1 MDLIFKTTCGF
12 KFRNSEK
19 TNVHTDY
26 IKAYLDSYLDEIYSR
41 DFIMVYES
49 EGAMFAHELNWKEE
63 AIAVYSG
70 FSSDGQPALRI
81 RCGKKDVKK
90 WNLAND
96 IRLCSVAEFESKKAE
111 FKDNN
116 GYTAERVIFE
126 FFGVEYQKSNEN
138 HKDNGDFD
146 IYQIKFV
153 DNSTIK
159 INSDKATALYN
170 EYCM

>member
-1 MDLIFKTTCGF
+1 MEFIWKTSTGF

-19 TNVHTDY
+19 TDIHTAY
-26 IKAYLDSYLDEIYSR
+26 IKAYLDAYLDEIYSK

-49 EGAMFAHELNWKEE
+49 NGFMFAHELNWREE

-70 FSSDGQPALRI
+70 FSSDGMPALRI

-96 IRLCSVAEFESKKAE
+96 IQLCSVAEFESKKAE

-126 FFGVEYQKSNEN
+126 FFGCEYTKSNES

-146 IYQIKFV
+146 VYQIKFV

-159 INSDKATALYN
+159 INSEKATELYN
-170 EYCM
+170 QYCM

>member
-12 KFRNSEK
+12 KFRNTEK
-19 TNVHTDY
+19 TNAHTDY
-26 IKAYLDSYLDEIYSR
+26 IKAYLDNYLDEIFSR
-41 DFIMVYES
+41 DFIMVYEAD
-49 EGAMFAHELNWKEE
+49 GFMFAHELDWTKE

-70 FSSDGQPALRI
+70 FSSDGTPSIRI

-90 WNLAND
+90 WDLSHD
-96 IRLCSVAEFESKKAE
+96 IQLCSVAEFEAKKAE
-111 FKDNN
+111 YKDNN

-126 FFGVEYQKSNEN
+126 FFGLEYTKSNES

-146 IYQIKFV
+146 VYQIKFV

-159 INSDKATALYN
+159 IDNEKATALYT
-170 EYCM
+170 EDCM

>member
-1 MDLIFKTTCGF
+1 MDLIFKTSTGF

-26 IKAYLDSYLDEIYSR
+26 IKAYLDAYLDEIFSR
-41 DFIMVYES
+41 DFIMVYENA
-49 EGAMFAHELNWKEE
+49 GKMWAHELDWTKE

-70 FSSDGQPALRI
+70 FSSDGMPALRI
-81 RCGKKDVKK
+81 RCGKKDIKK
-90 WNLAND
+90 WDLSHD
-96 IRLCSVAEFESKKAE
+96 IQLCSAAEFEAKKAE
-111 FKDNN
+111 YKDNN

-126 FFGVEYQKSNEN
+126 FFGVEYKKSNEN
-138 HKDNGDFD
+138 HKENGDFGV
-146 IYQIKFV
+146 YQIKFT

-159 INSDKATALYN
+159 IDSEKATALYN

>member
-1 MDLIFKTTCGF
+1 MDFVWKTACGF

-19 TNVHTDY
+19 TDVHTDY
-26 IKAYLDSYLDEIYSR
+26 IKAYLGAYLDEIYSK
-41 DFIMVYES
+41 DFIMVYEAD
-49 EGAMFAHELNWKEE
+49 GFMYAHELNWKEE

-70 FSSDGQPALRI
+70 FSSDGTPSIRI
-81 RCGKKDVKK
+81 RCGKKDIKK

-111 FKDNN
+111 YKDNN
-116 GYTAERVIFE
+116 GYCAERIIFE
-126 FFGVEYQKSNEN
+126 FFGMEYEKSNES
-138 HKDNGDFD
+138 HKTAGDFD
-146 IYQIKFV
+146 VYQIKFT

-159 INSDKATALYN
+159 IDNEKATELYN

>member
-1 MDLIFKTTCGF
+1 MDLIFKTSIGF

-19 TNVHTDY
+19 TNIHTDY

-41 DFIMVYES
+41 DFIMVYELD
-49 EGAMFAHELNWKEE
+49 GAMFAHELDWTKE

-90 WNLAND
+90 WDLSHD
-96 IRLCSVAEFESKKAE
+96 IRLCSVAEFEAKKAE

-126 FFGVEYQKSNEN
+126 FFGVEYQKSNES

-146 IYQIKFV
+146 IYQIKFT
-153 DNSTIK
+153 DNATIK
-159 INSDKATALYN
+159 INAEKATALYN

>member
-1 MDLIFKTTCGF
+1 MEFIWKTSTGF

-19 TNVHTDY
+19 TDVHTAY
-26 IKAYLDSYLDEIYSR
+26 IKAYLDAYLDEIFSR
-41 DFIMVYES
+41 DFIMVYEADS
-49 EGAMFAHELNWKEE
+49 KMWAHELDWTKE

-90 WNLAND
+90 WDLSHD
-96 IRLCSVAEFESKKAE
+96 IELCSVAEFEAKKAE
-111 FKDNN
+111 HKDNN
-116 GYTAERVIFE
+116 GYTAERIIFE
-126 FFGVEYQKSNEN
+126 FFGVEYQKSNET
-138 HKDNGDFD
+138 HKTAGDFD
-146 IYQIKFV
+146 VYQIKFV

-159 INSDKATALYN
+159 IDSEKATALYN